1 MADESTASETD
12 YPPAPYTAA
21 RAPPRRPF
29 SLANSATDSHDDAR
43 TDTDGHNS
51 DPDADDDEEAWD
63 EVDIPQAAAPGPGL
77 VDSLDAADAALDA
90 ATAAQR
96 AGHGGIE
103 IVISRASNKDS
114 RKGKGKAKAGETAR
128 DRMIRQERHKVHVLT
143 LLAMGLV
150 RNKYLNDRELQA
162 RLVSLVPA
170 VLLNAFTHITPA
182 AYPNPRDRSRL
193 FDRALTDLVSWW
205 YAAFLVDPALAP
217 LRRRRPDAV
226 DAEVGGWAA
235 EGERLRARVRAKL
248 DKAAAAGRAPTG
260 LTDPARIP
268 LFPWEER
275 PLLTAS
281 QRRTALRRP
290 DGGLPLTP
298 DGAFIRAFVPASD
311 AWEVLRPPPTA
322 TATGSAASGVGGGGK
337 GALGSLYAA
346 AANMK
351 GSADLQVQLLV
362 ALLRALDIPARL
374 VVSLQGLE
382 WRSRSQSGAAPPK
395 GRNGR
400 ARGRKG
406 TASAPAST
414 AEGED
419 DDDDDSA
426 PPRSR
431 GQKKKPAATVA
442 KGAVETLV
450 LSSTASEGEAGS
462 AGGGGWVDGQGKRA
476 YKVPKVNLRRSG
488 GPKGRG
494 GAKVPTWKKEEELR
508 RGASP
513 DAAALATPPTQ
524 WIEAYTRYNREWI
537 TVDPSRKRI
546 RCDKLM
552 EPSRGESR
560 NGGEGNVLAYVVA
573 FEEDGSVHDV
583 TPRYARAFTNVTLK
597 LRVPT
602 SSKQRKENDGR
613 DWFAGVIQPWRR
625 KFVLNRDREE
635 EQALWNRAINEPFP
649 TSIGGFKNH
658 PNYVLEQHLH
668 RDEALRPG
676 ARDYGLF
683 KGEYRVFRRADVLAV
698 KSTENWYRQGRA
710 VRTGEIPRK
719 FVKQRA
725 VTIHRRREE
734 ELAKMDGGEVDDQP
748 LFSEDQTDVYVPP
761 PVTDGKVPKNSFGNI
776 DLFVPSMLPAGAV
789 HLPSKVAVK
798 CAKMLGIDY
807 AEAIIGFEFRQR
819 RATPLMAGVVVA
831 AEHADLLREAIMTL
845 EQTTRERELAK
856 QQDRV
861 LKRWR
866 KLIQGLRIR
875 QRLLDQFKDPEEIDG
890 RIEEEKKA
898 AQRKHKPRITPHA
911 KSPLPAS
918 TASSAL
924 STPAA
929 SASASSRAASPAA
942 ASPSAALRITLP
954 AHSARV
960 SKRPASASPPPLEE
974 GADGA
979 LRTRRKRVAPA
990 PASAPASS
998 GTSTSGRTL
1007 RVRMP
1012 VRPAALVSA
1021 ESTAGE
1027 HGRGAEGAGS
1037 GSARAARPMRASA
1050 ARARGKLKMGE
1061 DDEDEE
1067 ERSGGRPL
1075 IEEELED
1082 GGQGGSP
1089 AENGGTANASDDD
1102 FAEFEYED
1110 DF

>member
-1 MADESTASETD
+1 MADDSTASETD
-12 YPPAPYTAA
+12 YPATPYTHASTSTA
-21 RAPPRRPF
+21 RLPL
-29 SLANSATDSHDDAR
+29 SLANSATASPQTGLDSYDEHADA
-43 TDTDGHNS
+43 DED
-51 DPDADDDEEAWD
+51 DDDEEAWD
-63 EVDIPQAAAPGPGL
+63 EVDIPQAAAPVP
-77 VDSLDAADAALDA
+77 LDHLDGADAALDA

-96 AGHGGIE
+96 AGDGGLE
-103 IVISRASNKDS
+103 IVISRGGKKD
-114 RKGKGKAKAGETAR
+114 KGKGKAAGETAR

-150 RNKYLNDRELQA
+150 RNTYLNDKELQA

-170 VLLNAFTHITPA
+170 ALLNAFTQITPA
-182 AYPNPRDRSRL
+182 AYPNARDRSRL
-193 FDRALTDLVSWW
+193 FDRALSDLVSWW

-217 LRRRRPDAV
+217 VRRRRPDDV
-226 DAEVGGWAA
+226 EAEVAGWAD

-248 DKAAAAGRAPTG
+248 AKAAAAGREPTG
-260 LTDPARIP
+260 LTDPGRIP
-268 LFPWEER
+268 LYPWEER
-275 PLLTAS
+275 PLLTSS
-281 QRRTALRRP
+281 QRRAALRRP

-298 DGAFIRAFVPASD
+298 EGAFIRAFVPASET
-311 AWEVLRPPPTA
+311 WEVLRPPATSTA
-322 TATGSAASGVGGGGK
+322 AAGGAGGK

-351 GSADLQVQLLV
+351 GSADLQAQLLV

-374 VVSLQGLE
+374 VVSLQGME
-382 WRSRSQSGAAPPK
+382 WRSRAQSGAAPRGGK
-395 GRNGR
+395 G
-400 ARGRKG
+400 AKG
-406 TASAPAST
+406 KGKGKGKAGAST
-414 AEGED
+414 AEED
-419 DDDDDSA
+419 DDDEA
-426 PPRSR
+426 RPRPQR
-431 GQKKKPAATVA
+431 KKPPPAASATKA
-442 KGAVETLV
+442 KGKRAVDTIV

-462 AGGGGWVDGQGKRA
+462 ARSATSTASGASRGWVDGQGKRA
-476 YKVPKVNLRRSG
+476 YKVPPVNLRRSS
-488 GPKGRG
+488 GPKGGRG
-494 GAKVPTWKKEEELR
+494 GGKVPTWKKEEELR

-513 DAAALATPPTQ
+513 DALALATPPTQ
-524 WIEAYTRYNREWI
+524 WIEAYTRYNREWV

-546 RCDKLM
+546 RCAKLM
-552 EPSRGESR
+552 EPARGESR

-602 SSKQRKENDGR
+602 SSKQRKDNDGR
-613 DWFAGVIQPWRR
+613 DWFAGVVQPWRR
-625 KFVLNRDREE
+625 QFVLNRDREE
-635 EQALWNRAINEPFP
+635 EQELWNRAINEPFP
-649 TSIGGFKNH
+649 TSVGGFKNH

-668 RDEALRPG
+668 RDEALRPN

-683 KGEYRVFRRADVLAV
+683 KGEHRVFRRADVLAV

-734 ELAKMDGGEVDDQP
+734 ELIKMDGGEVDDQP

-798 CAKMLGIDY
+798 CAKTLGIDF

-831 AEHADLLREAIMTL
+831 GEHADLLREAILTL

-875 QRLLDQFKDPEEIDG
+875 QRLLDQFKDPEEIDE
-890 RIEEEKKA
+890 RLEEEKKA
-898 AQRKHKPRITPHA
+898 AKEKGKA
-911 KSPLPAS
+911 KAPVPAS
-918 TASSAL
+918 AASSAL

-929 SASASSRAASPAA
+929 SASSRAASPAA
-942 ASPSAALRITLP
+942 AAASTSSALRITLP
-954 AHSARV
+954 ARTA
-960 SKRPASASPPPLEE
+960 KRAASASPPLPEE
-974 GADGA
+974 AGDAPRA
-979 LRTRRKRVAPA
+979 RRKRAAVAPA
-990 PASAPASS
+990 PASTTPGTSS
-998 GTSTSGRTL
+998 GTSTSGRSL

-1012 VRPAALVSA
+1012 VRPPA
-1021 ESTAGE
+1021 EE
-1027 HGRGAEGAGS
+1027 EAEERESEGS
-1037 GSARAARPMRASA
+1037 GGGGARGGRPTRASA
-1050 ARARGKLKMGE
+1050 AKAKGKLKLRD

-1067 ERSGGRPL
+1067 VS
-1075 IEEELED
+1075 EEEDEQAED
-1082 GGQGGSP
+1082 GEENGAVEGNGAAAGGSD
-1089 AENGGTANASDDD
+1089 E
-1102 FAEFEYED
+1102 EFEYED